1 MPGFIAHSI
10 RDASSLEIHS
20 PAKSPA
26 LGQWKWELS
35 TASPPERSAAVSLL
49 PLTAAGILATSSD
62 VHGLDQLNHTTG
74 ATTAPTTVGMSTERG
89 TRRGCWGAMP
99 RTRVVDNGVD
109 TRAQR
114 P

>member
-20 PAKSPA
+20 PAKSLA

-35 TASPPERSAAVSLL
+35 SASPSERSAAVLVL
-49 PLTAAGILATSSD
+49 PLTAPGILATNSD
-62 VHGLDQLNHTTG
+62 DHGLDQLNHTTG
-74 ATTAPTTVGMSTERG
+74 ATTAPSMVGMSTERG
-89 TRRGCWGAMP
+89 TRRGCCGAMP
-99 RTRVVDNGVD
+99 RPRVVDNGVD
-109 TRAQR
+109 TRALR